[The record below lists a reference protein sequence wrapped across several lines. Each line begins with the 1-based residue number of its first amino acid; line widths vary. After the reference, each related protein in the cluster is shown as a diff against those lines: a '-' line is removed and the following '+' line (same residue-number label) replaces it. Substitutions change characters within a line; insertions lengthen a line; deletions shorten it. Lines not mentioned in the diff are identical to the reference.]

1 MNKKTKTYR
10 GFSMVEMMLLL
21 IIVSLMLA
29 SGVTVISKKHVKVPR
44 LSSHGAYICYEKN
57 GVLHQEKYLGIG
69 LDNKI
74 MDEDTDQCVF
84 EPPAR
89 ASYLH
94 IQATGGGGG
103 GGASGY
109 KGGTLF
115 TYESKTEV
123 ISPFGWTQDRLDLK
137 GMHID
142 ELKKYGGNVWAYAD
156 GTGEFGDG
164 GGGGDAYYIKQ
175 DCANGACIVWRSWEY
190 TGTKE
195 RKCDC
200 GEQVRKYSKV
210 QKYKYEYYNSHS
222 ASWPNCEYYEDE
234 ENYYCNSYPHYETY
248 YYNPG
253 GSNVRCVHHET
264 EREYDYGHSVEE
276 CAAFDYRSCY
286 GYDEETGKCDYCWG
300 YNEVEGDCDR
310 WEKTYYECSSCSYDT
325 RHTSYCTDEWDIPT
339 SASCS
344 ETGLQNLTVDVT
356 ITEAK
361 ETERD
366 SHYRLKT
373 KDATLHDGDDV
384 KERTM
389 LRDTGEAKTVCNYG
403 NSTIYPG
410 TGIFGS
416 FMEGEVSGVSCDT
429 SSLAA
434 AFGEQIYKIGEA
446 QTSVHSTKTVKASEV
461 YNETAGGTDEEFP
474 MYMRTEDEGGLSV
487 FGESCVNTYNGDCE
501 SNEFKAPSGG
511 YKPPKGGNIV
521 NKEPLYTA
529 CSYSPRY
536 WNDDDSN
543 MGCDRVYNA
552 INNRFTKYGSQTSNT
567 YWVYERCDC
576 VQNNSSDPGECVY
589 DYGDVDNASS
599 TELGTKCSYIP
610 DVVKGGAG
618 GVGKFCALNDVPVT
632 LGLNYKGE
640 SSIFAGIR
648 GSDRLLTNADY
659 KPLYTEKEWKN
670 QEATASDKG
679 VGGEHGTPSQGSA
692 SIRISG
698 GEGGEYW
705 CELHKDKVPG
715 RGEGARRYGMD
726 RTSAPVAGSSAP
738 VTGAPSNEAAIGSID
753 GQGYTENKGR
763 KCGGNHVGY
772 CLRAKDQYEN
782 DRPVIENGKYTY
794 SYTWNTNYLQY
805 GEGGE
810 AGEYRVK
817 IIRAI
822 KDKPIEI
829 TLGRGGAAGSDP
841 SDTDERSVCDG
852 GDGGDTIVGDILT
865 AEGGKGGKGCI
876 PTVTEQL
883 PYWFEGGHFYAKQPG
898 TPGKLASVTN
908 YKTNI
913 INLVLPI
920 DNSVLGA
927 WIEASGA
934 GGNGGGSINN
944 CWASEWQRWFNGA
957 QLEQA
962 TGGKLD
968 AAQLERDGC
977 RNGTYWGTEPAQ
989 SGTAGAV
996 LIKW

>member
-44 LSSHGAYICYEKN
+44 LSSHGAYICYINKAGN
-57 GVLHQEKYLGIG
+57 LHQEKYLGIG

-142 ELKKYGGNVWAYAD
+142 ELEDYGGNVWAYAD

-164 GGGGDAYYIKQ
+164 GGGGDVYYIKQ
-175 DCANGACIVWRSWEY
+175 DCANGACLAYREWEY
-190 TGTKE
+190 TGTQEKE
-195 RKCDC
+195 CVPHYDYQTVTYKKK
-200 GEQVRKYSKV
+200 KYS
-210 QKYKYEYYNSHS
+210 
-222 ASWPNCEYYEDE
+222 
-234 ENYYCNSYPHYETY
+234 YYCKESCTGYYCDHCDTY
-248 YYNPG
+248 RKDYN
-253 GSNVRCVHHET
+253 CT
-264 EREYDYGHSVEE
+264 
-276 CAAFDYRSCY
+276 
-286 GYDEETGKCDYCWG
+286 GYNCDYCYDYREESCSGPVCDRCSNWNNYDEDGNWDYHHSCNWG
-300 YNEVEGDCDR
+300 YNE
-310 WEKTYYECSSCSYDT
+310 
-325 RHTSYCTDEWDIPT
+325 TSYCIDGWEYTDYCSDGYNDSTCYNTCTETYDIPVDAT
-339 SASCS
+339 CS
-344 ETGLQNLTVDVT
+344 GRYADLTVDV
-356 ITEAK
+356 ENWFADNVGSRPPYRV
-361 ETERD
+361 EVPD
-366 SHYRLKT
+366 SPPSLEDG
-373 KDATLHDGDDV
+373 KDV
-384 KERTM
+384 EERTM

-403 NSTIYPG
+403 SDIYLG
-410 TGIFGS
+410 TNIFGS

-429 SSLAA
+429 PSLAA
-434 AFGEQIYKIGEA
+434 AFGEQIVRISTTP
-446 QTSVHSTKTVKASEV
+446 TSVHSTKTVKASDV
-461 YNETAGGTDEEFP
+461 YDVTAGGTEEKFP
-474 MYMRTEDEGGLSV
+474 MYMLTEKEGLSA
-487 FGESCVNTYNGDCE
+487 FGESCKNTYDGDCGD
-501 SNEFKAPSGG
+501 SNSSNRHNYNSNFRNPVTGDNYNNKKNLQNNCSISDSYTYDNTSPCSG
-511 YKPPKGGNIV
+511 KNIV
-521 NKEPLYTA
+521 STVSTWTERKQYIDY
-529 CSYSPRY
+529 YS
-536 WNDDDSN
+536 
-543 MGCDRVYNA
+543 CDRRVPGSSGSECMYN
-552 INNRFTKYGSQTSNT
+552 
-567 YWVYERCDC
+567 
-576 VQNNSSDPGECVY
+576 
-589 DYGDVDNASS
+589 YGD
-599 TELGTKCSYIP
+599 IP
-610 DVVKGGAG
+610 DSTQTITCAYVPAVVNGGEPG
-618 GVGKFCALNDVPVT
+618 KGKFCALNDVPVT
-632 LGLNYKGE
+632 TGLNYKGE
-640 SSIFAGIR
+640 SNIMAGIR
-648 GSDRLLTNADY
+648 GSDRLLTGAGY
-659 KPLYTEKEWKN
+659 KSLYEKEDWMFN
-670 QEATASDKG
+670 QE
-679 VGGEHGTPSQGSA
+679 GGYAENGTPSQGSA
-692 SIRISG
+692 SIRITG

-705 CELHKDKVPG
+705 CDLHKDKVPG
-715 RGEGARRYGMD
+715 RGEGARRLEATNVDPTEGRDAPYYG
-726 RTSAPVAGSSAP
+726 G
-738 VTGAPSNEAAIGSID
+738 NEAAIGSID

-772 CLRAKDQYEN
+772 CLRPKDK
-782 DRPVIENGKYTY
+782 PVIENGKYTY

-883 PYWFEGGHFYAKQPG
+883 PYWYEGGVFDAKQPG

-934 GGNGGGSINN
+934 GGNGGGSINR
-944 CWASEWQRWFNGA
+944 CWASEWQRWFNGER
-957 QLEQA
+957 LYKA
-962 TGGKLD
+962 TGGYLD